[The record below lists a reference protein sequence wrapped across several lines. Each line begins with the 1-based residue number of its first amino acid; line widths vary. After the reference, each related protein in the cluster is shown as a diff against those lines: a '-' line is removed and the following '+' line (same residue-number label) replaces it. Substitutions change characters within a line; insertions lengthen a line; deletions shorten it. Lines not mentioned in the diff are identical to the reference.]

1 MVNEK
6 SDACYVI
13 SVAARML
20 GVRTHTLR
28 YYERIGLVEPS
39 RTRGNARLYS
49 ARDIER
55 LRKAQSLMNDL
66 GVNLAGID
74 VILRMTDRMTQ
85 MEEKMASLKKEIKRL
100 GGFGNS

>member
-1 MVNEK
+1 MEK
-6 SDACYVI
+6 ENGAPCYVI

-28 YYERIGLVEPS
+28 YYERLGLVEPS

-49 ARDIER
+49 VIDIER
-55 LRKAQSLMNDL
+55 LRKAQVLMDEL

-74 VILRMTDRMTQ
+74 VILRMTDRMAE
-85 MEEKMASLKKEIKRL
+85 MEEQMDRLEKEIKHL
-100 GGFGNS
+100 KGFGII

>member
-1 MVNEK
+1 MEK
-6 SDACYVI
+6 DSGESCYVI

-39 RTRGNARLYS
+39 RTSGNVRLFS
-49 ARDIER
+49 VSDIER
-55 LRKAQSLMNDL
+55 LRKAQSLMDDL

-74 VILRMTDRMTQ
+74 VILRMTDRMVEMEEQIAQ
-85 MEEKMASLKKEIKRL
+85 MEKEIKRL
-100 GGFGNS
+100 RGFGII

>member
-1 MVNEK
+1 MERENGVP
-6 SDACYVI
+6 CYVI

-39 RTRGNARLYS
+39 RTRGNARLFS
-49 ARDIER
+49 ASDIER
-55 LRKAQSLMNDL
+55 LRKAQMLMDDL

-74 VILRMTDRMTQ
+74 VILRMTNRMAE
-85 MEEKMASLKKEIKRL
+85 MEEEMAQMQKEIKRL
-100 GGFGNS
+100 KGFGII

>member
-1 MVNEK
+1 MEK
-6 SDACYVI
+6 DSGESCYVI

-39 RTRGNARLYS
+39 RTSGNVRLFS
-49 ARDIER
+49 AGDIER
-55 LRKAQSLMNDL
+55 LRRAQMLMDDL

-74 VILRMTDRMTQ
+74 VILRMTDRIAE
-85 MEEKMASLKKEIKRL
+85 MEEKMAQMEKEVKRL
-100 GGFGNS
+100 KGFGII

>member
-1 MVNEK
+1 MEK
-6 SDACYVI
+6 DRGESCYVI

-39 RTRGNARLYS
+39 RTSGNVRLFS
-49 ARDIER
+49 VRDIER
-55 LRKAQSLMNDL
+55 LRRAQMLMDDL

-74 VILRMTDRMTQ
+74 VILRMTDRMAE
-85 MEEKMASLKKEIKRL
+85 MEEQMDRLEKEIKRL
-100 GGFGNS
+100 KGFGII

>member
-1 MVNEK
+1 MEK
-6 SDACYVI
+6 DSGESCYVI

-39 RTRGNARLYS
+39 RTSGNVRLFS
-49 ARDIER
+49 VSDIER
-55 LRKAQSLMNDL
+55 LRRAQMLMDDL

-74 VILRMTDRMTQ
+74 VILRMTDRMAE
-85 MEEKMASLKKEIKRL
+85 MEEQMDRLEKEIKRL
-100 GGFGNS
+100 RGFGII

>member
-1 MVNEK
+1 MEK
-6 SDACYVI
+6 EHGAPCYVI

-39 RTRGNARLYS
+39 RTSGNVRLFS
-49 ARDIER
+49 TSDIER
-55 LRKAQSLMNDL
+55 LRKAQSLMDDL

-74 VILRMTDRMTQ
+74 VILRMTERMVEMEQQMAQ
-85 MEEKMASLKKEIKRL
+85 MEKEIKRL
-100 GGFGNS
+100 KGFGII